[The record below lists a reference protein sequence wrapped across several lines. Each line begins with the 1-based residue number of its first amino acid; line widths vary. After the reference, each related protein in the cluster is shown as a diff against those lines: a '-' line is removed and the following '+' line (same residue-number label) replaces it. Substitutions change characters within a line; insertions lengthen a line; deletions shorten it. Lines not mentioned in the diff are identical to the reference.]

1 MAANETAARGDV
13 VQRHYRNL
21 AEKYD
26 FFLSYSPEFVRH
38 MTGRMIEKLQLEAND
53 RFVDLGG
60 GTGIYSADILQQIPL
75 RHPLLLVDPF
85 EEMLARAPDDPRL
98 RRVHADALAFAARD
112 GTYDKVLMKEAV
124 HHVSDRARLFEDLFA
139 RLAQGGRLLLVH
151 IPPRID
157 YPLFRAALERS
168 LCWHA
173 DPDALVALLEGAGF
187 AVERDVFE
195 HRHLLPRETYFG
207 MVRGRYMSLLSSFSD
222 EEIEAGLAEMA
233 DTYAGRDL
241 LAFSDRFDFITGVKA
256 A

>member
-1 MAANETAARGDV
+1 MVANETAARGDV

-38 MTGRMIEKLQLEAND
+38 MTGRMIEKLQLEADD

-60 GTGIYSADILQQIPL
+60 GTGIYSADILEQVPL
-75 RHPLLLVDPF
+75 RHPILLVDPF

-98 RRVHADALAFAARD
+98 CRVHADALGFAARQ

-139 RLAQGGRLLLVH
+139 RLAPGGRLLLVH

-173 DPDALVALLEGAGF
+173 DPDALAALLEEAGF

-195 HRHLLPRETYFG
+195 HRHLLTRETYFG
-207 MVRGRYMSLLSSFSD
+207 MVRGRYMSLLSSFTD
-222 EEIEAGLAEMA
+222 EEVEAGLAEMA

-241 LAFSDRFDFITGVKA
+241 LVFSDRFDFITGVKA

>member
-1 MAANETAARGDV
+1 MVANEAAARGDV

-38 MTGRMIEKLQLEAND
+38 MTGKMIEKLQLGPDD

-85 EEMLARAPDDPRL
+85 EEMLARAPDYPRL
-98 RRVHADALAFAARD
+98 RRVHADALAFAARE

-124 HHVSDRARLFEDLFA
+124 HHVEDRARLFEDLSA
-139 RLAQGGRLLLVH
+139 RLAPGGRLLLVH

-168 LCWHA
+168 LHWHA
-173 DPDALVALLEGAGF
+173 DPDELVRLLEQAGF
-187 AVERDVFE
+187 TVDRDVFE
-195 HRHLLPRETYFG
+195 HRHLLTRETYFR
-207 MVRGRYMSLLSSFSD
+207 MVRSRYMSLLSSFTD
-222 EEIEAGLAEMA
+222 DEIETGLNEMA

-241 LAFSDRFDFITGVKA
+241 LEFSDRFDFITATKA